1 VNPSATE
8 LTTAG
13 TDAALGGL
21 CVVLLVRLSA
31 IQTEATWTKTVWT
44 WVFAFTVLAS
54 GLGAVAHGLALTEP
68 VRTALWQPLYLSLGL
83 AVALFLVGAVADWR
97 GEAAS
102 RRLFRPAIVAGL
114 AFFVLTVIFPT
125 SFALFVAYEAAA
137 MTMSLAVYLI
147 LAIAQHRRGAGAVS
161 VGIALT
167 LIASV
172 VQVSRWTL
180 RIGVPFDHNGLF
192 HIVQLVATPALAH
205 GIRVML
211 TDRANRSA
219 VSPATAAV
227 PR

>member
-1 VNPSATE
+1 
-8 LTTAG
+8 
-13 TDAALGGL
+13 
-21 CVVLLVRLSA
+21 
-31 IQTEATWTKTVWT
+31 
-44 WVFAFTVLAS
+44 
-54 GLGAVAHGLALTEP
+54 
-68 VRTALWQPLYLSLGL
+68 
-83 AVALFLVGAVADWR
+83 
-97 GEAAS
+97 
-102 RRLFRPAIVAGL
+102 
-114 AFFVLTVIFPT
+114 
-125 SFALFVAYEAAA
+125 